1 VTSPPVRFP
10 VRFLA
15 ALGLAAA
22 LLPVAGCAHALR
34 ETVTPFPENALHASP
49 WRLNRELLM
58 PGTSSRILFVVDYEA
73 GLIPR
78 LEPLDHLAEIAGKY
92 GDRPASWIMLG
103 DHNAP
108 QVETDRAGTLRCP
121 DGPLDPDTSYVF
133 IRYVGS
139 AGEGMYG
146 RTLVLR
152 VSPECGDKRIYAIQ
166 IAQDTLASHHF
177 LWLTRA
183 RLEENDLV
191 HEYGHVL
198 GLGSNPVHGFYPD
211 YPDLSAGDHCINP
224 QCALA
229 SPRPRAG
236 VYRFF
241 KTGFTFRVN
250 GDFCAQCRRDVEDAR
265 RYWETGVRT
274 AESPRLPQS
283 DLAEWI
289 AKLEDEDFQEGGK
302 AMILLAHGKEVMP
315 ALMKRMLTL
324 PGNHE
329 ESPRAHADKIAKAIV
344 SREAI
349 KRAGIGYS
357 GDWDMT
363 DQSREM
369 LWWWMKEGKRFMT
382 GNQWELPP
390 VVAVVPKNA
399 PAPRIA
405 PSPST
410 PSPGSAGAT
419 LLPVPTRTTPVP
431 R

>member
-1 VTSPPVRFP
+1 VTSRLRFSTVRF
-10 VRFLA
+10 FLT
-15 ALGLAAA
+15 ALSA
-22 LLPVAGCAHALR
+22 LLILPAAGCAHALR
-34 ETVTPFPENALHASP
+34 ERVTPFPENALHASP
-49 WRLNRELLM
+49 WRLNRELLQR
-58 PGTSSRILFVVDYEA
+58 GTSSRILFVVDVE
-73 GLIPR
+73 GGTPPSQD
-78 LEPLDHLAEIAGKY
+78 PLDHLAEIASKY
-92 GDRPASWIMLG
+92 GQRPAKWVVLG
-103 DHNAP
+103 DPEAP
-108 QVETDRAGTLRCP
+108 QVETDRAGSLRCP
-121 DGPLDPDTSYVF
+121 SGPLDPATSYVF
-133 IRYVGS
+133 IRYVGDV
-139 AGEGMYG
+139 GEGMYG
-146 RTLVLR
+146 RTLALR
-152 VSPECGDKRIYAIQ
+152 VAPECGDKKIFAIQ
-166 IAQDTLASHHF
+166 IAQDTLASHRF
-177 LWLTRA
+177 LWLTPN

-198 GLGSNPVHGFYPD
+198 GLGSNPIHGFYPD
-211 YPDLSAGDHCINP
+211 YPDLSAGDHCVNP

-250 GDFCAQCRRDVEDAR
+250 GDFCSQCRRDIEDAR
-265 RYWETGVRT
+265 RYWRTGERT
-274 AESPRLPQS
+274 AESRRLPQP
-283 DLAEWI
+283 DLAKWI

-369 LWWWMKEGKRFMT
+369 LWWWMKEGKRFMN
-382 GNQWELPP
+382 GNQWELPS
-390 VVAVVPKNA
+390 VVAVVPRSG
-399 PAPRIA
+399 PTSRIEFSTAA
-405 PSPST
+405 PSGAA
-410 PSPGSAGAT
+410 GSRPAAPP
-419 LLPVPTRTTPVP
+419 LRTAPVP